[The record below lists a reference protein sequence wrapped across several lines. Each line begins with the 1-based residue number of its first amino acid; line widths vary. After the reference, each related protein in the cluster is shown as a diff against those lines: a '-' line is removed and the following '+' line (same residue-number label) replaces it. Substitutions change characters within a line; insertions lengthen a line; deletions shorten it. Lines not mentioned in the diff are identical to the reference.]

1 MLFLF
6 RKWMF
11 SIATGAFLVTFML
24 SYVFLGTQAEY
35 FAKKQM
41 EVTLNYLKQKISR
54 REFNTKNLQN
64 YYKTNLTEKAR
75 VFAFFKKQY
84 PGLLTPAFLKRYIKI
99 SGVDQISVLDKQDN
113 YTFSYPLETQ
123 DKKIATAIE
132 EKTFENL
139 EYFTINSQQFVGV
152 SVPTD
157 AGIIQIGQHIE
168 KYRQMLKS
176 ENISTIAEFLKIGY
190 AGNILIIKDGIII
203 SSNIEKIIGKTL
215 EDIELTLPQINDKY
229 VFFKT
234 VFDKESVFAIITKH
248 NQYVLMEIYPEKE
261 LFLRRKNILKW
272 GIPLYLILFLILYL
286 FIVLLLK
293 KLVIK
298 SIQNINDSLSKIT
311 AGDLNEC
318 VNVTIT
324 PEFVN
329 LSSMIN
335 STVNSLKKEIAKTSK
350 SFKQELR
357 FAKEVQFAA
366 LPKVFPPFPAQ
377 TEFDIF
383 ASLHPAKEVSG
394 DFFDFFTIQFNASK
408 LIFFVADVSGK
419 GIPASLFMMSAR
431 ALIKRYAQDGYS
443 IGKVLNL
450 VNKALCEN
458 NTTSMFLTIWMGML
472 EIDTGILTYV
482 NAGHDLPYFQKQ
494 GGPFEELKIESNL
507 PLGVMPDTTFK
518 EHKISLKYGD
528 SIFIYTDGVT
538 DAEDN
543 NKNMYGKNQLKKI
556 LNQNSGKTVRDIIKN
571 INENIFGFIKNTAQF
586 DDITM
591 LCLRYQGESKTV
603 PAKIE
608 YEEEIAEFFNSILE
622 KNGCPEEIQNEL
634 GIVIDEI
641 FTNIVNYAYPEKA
654 GKITAF
660 CSVGGYPKTIK
671 IQFIDY
677 GIPFN
682 PLNSLEENLDA
693 PVYKREEGHLGIFL
707 VKNLVDQA
715 NYEYKKNKNIL
726 TLFKKL

>member
-1 MLFLF
+1 
-6 RKWMF
+6 MF
-11 SIATGAFLVTFML
+11 SIAAGAFFVTFML
-24 SYVFLGTQAEY
+24 SYVLLGIQAEY

-64 YYKTNLTEKAR
+64 YYKTNLTEKAC

-190 AGNILIIKDGIII
+190 AGNILIIKDDIII
-203 SSNIEKIIGKTL
+203 SSDIEKIIGKTL

-248 NQYVLMEIYPEKE
+248 NQYVLMGIYPEKE

-293 KLVIK
+293 KLVIR

-335 STVNSLKKEIAKTSK
+335 STVNSLKKETAKTSK

-394 DFFDFFTIQFNASK
+394 DFLISLQFN
-408 LIFFVADVSGK
+408 L
-419 GIPASLFMMSAR
+419 
-431 ALIKRYAQDGYS
+431 
-443 IGKVLNL
+443 
-450 VNKALCEN
+450 
-458 NTTSMFLTIWMGML
+458 ML
-472 EIDTGILTYV
+472 
-482 NAGHDLPYFQKQ
+482 
-494 GGPFEELKIESNL
+494 
-507 PLGVMPDTTFK
+507 
-518 EHKISLKYGD
+518 
-528 SIFIYTDGVT
+528 
-538 DAEDN
+538 
-543 NKNMYGKNQLKKI
+543 
-556 LNQNSGKTVRDIIKN
+556 QN
-571 INENIFGFIKNTAQF
+571 
-586 DDITM
+586 
-591 LCLRYQGESKTV
+591 
-603 PAKIE
+603 
-608 YEEEIAEFFNSILE
+608 
-622 KNGCPEEIQNEL
+622 
-634 GIVIDEI
+634 
-641 FTNIVNYAYPEKA
+641 
-654 GKITAF
+654 
-660 CSVGGYPKTIK
+660 
-671 IQFIDY
+671 
-677 GIPFN
+677 
-682 PLNSLEENLDA
+682 
-693 PVYKREEGHLGIFL
+693 
-707 VKNLVDQA
+707 
-715 NYEYKKNKNIL
+715 
-726 TLFKKL
+726 

>member
-248 NQYVLMEIYPEKE
+248 NQYVLMGIYPEKE

-408 LIFFVADVSGK
+408 LIFF
-419 GIPASLFMMSAR
+419 
-431 ALIKRYAQDGYS
+431 
-443 IGKVLNL
+443 
-450 VNKALCEN
+450 
-458 NTTSMFLTIWMGML
+458 

-591 LCLRYQGESKTV
+591 LCLRNQGESKTV

-693 PVYKREEGHLGIFL
+693 PVYKREEWHLGIFL

>member
-1 MLFLF
+1 M
-6 RKWMF
+6 
-11 SIATGAFLVTFML
+11 
-24 SYVFLGTQAEY
+24 
-35 FAKKQM
+35 
-41 EVTLNYLKQKISR
+41 
-54 REFNTKNLQN
+54 
-64 YYKTNLTEKAR
+64 
-75 VFAFFKKQY
+75 
-84 PGLLTPAFLKRYIKI
+84 
-99 SGVDQISVLDKQDN
+99 
-113 YTFSYPLETQ
+113 
-123 DKKIATAIE
+123 
-132 EKTFENL
+132 
-139 EYFTINSQQFVGV
+139 
-152 SVPTD
+152 
-157 AGIIQIGQHIE
+157 
-168 KYRQMLKS
+168 
-176 ENISTIAEFLKIGY
+176 
-190 AGNILIIKDGIII
+190 
-203 SSNIEKIIGKTL
+203 
-215 EDIELTLPQINDKY
+215 
-229 VFFKT
+229 
-234 VFDKESVFAIITKH
+234 
-248 NQYVLMEIYPEKE
+248 
-261 LFLRRKNILKW
+261 
-272 GIPLYLILFLILYL
+272 ILYL

-543 NKNMYGKNQLKKI
+543 NKNMYGKNQLKK
-556 LNQNSGKTVRDIIKN
+556 
-571 INENIFGFIKNTAQF
+571 
-586 DDITM
+586 
-591 LCLRYQGESKTV
+591 Y
-603 PAKIE
+603 
-608 YEEEIAEFFNSILE
+608 
-622 KNGCPEEIQNEL
+622 
-634 GIVIDEI
+634 
-641 FTNIVNYAYPEKA
+641 
-654 GKITAF
+654 
-660 CSVGGYPKTIK
+660 
-671 IQFIDY
+671 
-677 GIPFN
+677 
-682 PLNSLEENLDA
+682 
-693 PVYKREEGHLGIFL
+693 
-707 VKNLVDQA
+707 
-715 NYEYKKNKNIL
+715 
-726 TLFKKL
+726 

>member
-11 SIATGAFLVTFML
+11 SIAAGAFFVTFML
-24 SYVFLGTQAEY
+24 SYVLLGTQAEY

-41 EVTLNYLKQKISR
+41 EVTLNYLKQKIFR

-64 YYKTNLTEKAR
+64 YYETDLIEKAR
-75 VFAFFKKQY
+75 VFAFFKEKY
-84 PGLLTPAFLKRYIKI
+84 SDLLTPAFLENYTKV
-99 SGVDQISVLDKQDN
+99 SGVDQISILDKQNN
-113 YTFSYPLETQ
+113 YVFSYPYEAQ
-123 DKKIATAIE
+123 HKKISSVI
-132 EKTFENL
+132 KTKDKINL
-139 EYFTINSQQFVGV
+139 EYFQIHSQQFVGV
-152 SVPTD
+152 SVPTNI
-157 AGIIQIGQHIE
+157 GIIQIGQNVE
-168 KYRQMLKS
+168 KYDKMLKS
-176 ENISTIAEFLKIGY
+176 ENLSTIAEFLKIGY
-190 AGNILIIKDGIII
+190 AGNILIIKDDIII
-203 SSNIEKIIGKTL
+203 SSDIEEIIGKTL
-215 EDIELTLPQINDKY
+215 QDVNLTLPQFSDKY
-229 VFFKT
+229 TFFKT
-234 VFDKESVFAIITKH
+234 TFNKNPVLAIITKYH
-248 NQYVLMEIYPEKE
+248 QYILMGISSEEE
-261 LFLRRKNILKW
+261 LFTRRKNILKW
-272 GIPLYLILFLILYL
+272 GIPLYLMLFLILYV

-298 SIQNINDSLSKIT
+298 SIHNINNSLSKIT
-311 AGDLNEC
+311 SGDLNEC

-335 STVNSLKKEIAKTSK
+335 STVNSLKKEIAKTAK
-350 SFKQELR
+350 SIRQELR
-357 FAKEVQFAA
+357 FAKEVQFSS
-366 LPKVFPPFPAQ
+366 LPKVFPPFPSQ

-394 DFFDFFTIQFNASK
+394 DFFDFFTIQFNPSK

-419 GIPASLFMMSAR
+419 GVPASLFMMSAR

-450 VNKALCEN
+450 VNKALYED

-472 EIDTGILTYV
+472 EINTGILTYV

-494 GGPFEELKIESNL
+494 GGAFEELKIESNL
-507 PLGVMPDTTFK
+507 PLGVKPDTIFK

-543 NKNMYGKNQLKKI
+543 DKNMYGKKQLEKI
-556 LNQNSGKTVRDIIKN
+556 LNQNSDKTVCDIIKN
-571 INENIFGFIKNTAQF
+571 INENIFSFIKNTAQF
-586 DDITM
+586 DDITI

-622 KNGCPEEIQNEL
+622 KNSCSKEIQNEL

-641 FTNIVNYAYPEKA
+641 FTNIVNYAYPEKT
-654 GKITAF
+654 GKITLF

-693 PVYKREEGHLGIFL
+693 PVYKREVGHLGIFL

-715 NYEYKKNKNIL
+715 DYEYKKNKNIL